1 MEFTPTLLWS
11 QTYEN
16 IEIEIN
22 LPNISN
28 EIYNCENNIFHFEC
42 LSSNKKYLIDF
53 ELEMDVIENNISFKN
68 DKKIILQLTK
78 IEDGVE
84 WDF

>member
-28 EIYNCENNIFHFEC
+28 EILKTENNVFHFEC

-53 ELEMDVIENNISFKN
+53 ELEGEISEHNVSIRN
-68 DKKIILQLTK
+68 DKKIVFQLK
-78 IEDGVE
+78 LKS
-84 WDF
+84 

>member
-1 MEFTPTLLWS
+1 MQFTPTLLWS

-28 EIYNCENNIFHFEC
+28 EILKTENNIFHSLFSVTHVMFFISLLLICPLKC
-42 LSSNKKYLIDF
+42 LKQEIAF
-53 ELEMDVIENNISFKN
+53 CH
-68 DKKIILQLTK
+68 
-78 IEDGVE
+78 
-84 WDF
+84 

>member
-1 MEFTPTLLWS
+1 MEFTPNLLWS

-28 EIYNCENNIFHFEC
+28 EILNIENNIFHFEC
-42 LSSNKKYLIDF
+42 VSMNKKYLI
-53 ELEMDVIENNISFKN
+53 NNLN
-68 DKKIILQLTK
+68 
-78 IEDGVE
+78 
-84 WDF
+84 